1 MSSVFPSPPSPPP
14 SVVIEGVEVLDGAAV
29 GRHGQVAD
37 NGKEDDQG
45 NSHKNVGEHL
55 CENLQEN
62 RIDSKKAL
70 RKEIEPDRETG
81 RHGERKKERKKE
93 R

>member
-62 RIDSKKAL
+62 MIDSKKAL
-70 RKEIEPDRETG
+70 LLLGSLWLSNHWSFKENLLIRKIT
-81 RHGERKKERKKE
+81 
-93 R
+93 